1 MKKKHLLIAAVVTMP
16 LLGAGE
22 ALAGDRYDRETFYY
36 GLSKDG
42 YRVII
47 AYGDDDRR
55 YYRERRPVRYVT
67 YKRHNHHHH
76 YHGHYHGKKHHHAKA
91 HGKKHKHEK
100 HKHARNDNHH
110 GHNKRH
116 H

>member
-42 YRVII
+42 YRLII

-67 YKRHNHHHH
+67 YKRHNHHH

>member
-22 ALAGDRYDRETFYY
+22 ALAGDRYDLETFYY

-100 HKHARNDNHH
+100 HKHARNDNHR

>member
-110 GHNKRH
+110 GRNKRH

>member
-47 AYGDDDRR
+47 AHSDDDRR

-76 YHGHYHGKKHHHAKA
+76 YHGHYHGKKH
-91 HGKKHKHEK
+91 
-100 HKHARNDNHH
+100 KHARNDNHH

>member
-42 YRVII
+42 YRLII